1 VSPAPP
7 GVLPASA
14 PSPPGYAELHCISS
28 FSFLRGA
35 SQPQELVR
43 QANELCYTAI
53 AITDECTLAGMVRA
67 HVAARDAEMQL
78 IVGSE
83 FRLDDGGHVVLLAMN
98 RDGYGNLSEI
108 VSLGR
113 TRAPKGEYRSL
124 KADFAFG
131 VENCILLIVPDHKT
145 TASDVQWWAER
156 FKDHCWIAVE
166 LLQGPDDQ
174 AWLVRMRELSQ
185 STGLP
190 LVASGDVHMHI
201 ADRKPLQDVV
211 TAVRLGKTVNELGRD
226 AFPNNERHLRERS
239 RLAELYPPDML
250 AATVKIAKQCCFS
263 MAELGY
269 YYPPELVPEGETPA
283 SHLRNLTEQGLQYR
297 YPQGTPPHVRT
308 IVEKELAL
316 IEEKRFEAFFLT
328 VHEIV
333 VFARSQHILCQG
345 RGSAANSVVCYAL
358 RITEVDPS
366 QFEVLFERFISR
378 ERNEEPDIDV
388 DFEHQRREE
397 VIQHIYEK
405 YGRHRTAIAATVIAY
420 RRKSALRDVGKAMG
434 LSLDQVNRL
443 SQTLAW
449 WDRSIDMDERLREAG
464 FDPRN
469 PLLQQIVMLA
479 MALRGFPRHLS
490 QHVGGFVIAADKLA
504 RMVPIQ
510 NAAMENRSVIEWD
523 KDDLEALGLL
533 KVDVLA
539 LGMLTA
545 IRRTFDALHRYD
557 PSQERMTLASIPK
570 EDDATYKMIQ
580 DADTIGVF
588 QIESRA
594 QMSMLPRLKPK
605 VFYDLVIE
613 VAIVRPGP
621 IQGGMVH
628 PYLRRRNGVEPV
640 DYPKEEIKAVLKRT
654 LGVPIFQEQVMK
666 LAEVAAGFT
675 PGEADMLRRAMAAWK
690 HTGDLGPFRDKL
702 FSGMLERGY
711 QPEYIERIYKQIQG
725 FGEYGFPESHAAS
738 FALLAYDSAWLKR
751 HHPAAFACG
760 LLNSYPMGFYSPSQI
775 VQDIARHDVEVL
787 PVDVTISDY
796 ETILERGSDGR
807 PAVRLGLH
815 MVASLAKEDGKRI
828 AAANQESVF
837 TSIEDAA
844 NRARLDARALQA
856 LASAEAFRSISSHRR
871 DAHWQALGIEQG
883 TVLMPKRSGDKAQ
896 ADLIRL
902 KEGEN
907 ILEDYRSV
915 GLSLRR
921 HPMAV
926 LRPRF
931 KNHVTATQLR
941 NLKPGRMVRA
951 TGIVTGRQ
959 RPGTASGVVFVTLED
974 ETGNINV
981 VVWSSLVDKQRRE
994 LLGSKLMTVHGKLE
1008 REGEVI
1014 HLIAHRLVDDSKY
1027 LGRLDVASRDF
1038 H

>member
-1 VSPAPP
+1 VSPASARTPP
-7 GVLPASA
+7 D
-14 PSPPGYAELHCISS
+14 YAELHCISS

-43 QANELCYTAI
+43 QANELTYTAI

-67 HVAARDAEMQL
+67 HVAARDREMHL

-83 FRLDDGGHVVLLAMN
+83 FRLHDGGHAGHIVVLAMN
-98 RDGYGNLSEI
+98 KDGYGNLSEAI
-108 VSLGR
+108 TAARV
-113 TRAPKGEYRSL
+113 RAPKGEYRSL
-124 KADFAFG
+124 REDFVFG
-131 VENCILLIVPDHKT
+131 LPNCIVLVIPDAGT
-145 TASDVQWWAER
+145 TAADVAWWADR
-156 FKDHCWIAVE
+156 FQDRCWIAVE

-174 AWLVRMRELSQ
+174 AWLLQMRALSQ
-185 STGLP
+185 TTGVP
-190 LVASGDVHMHI
+190 LVASGDAHMHI
-201 ADRKPLQDVV
+201 PERQPLQDVV
-211 TAVRLGKTVNELGRD
+211 TAIRLGKTVNELGRN
-226 AFPNNERHLRERS
+226 AFPNSERHLRSRR
-239 RLAELYPPDML
+239 RLAELYPPDLL
-250 AATVKIAKQCCFS
+250 AATIEIAAKCNFS
-263 MAELGY
+263 MSELGY
-269 YYPPELVPEGETPA
+269 YYPPELVPPGETPA
-283 SHLRNLTEQGLQYR
+283 SHLRNLTELGLQRR
-297 YPQGTPPHVRT
+297 YPEGTPPKVRD

-328 VHEIV
+328 VYEIV
-333 VFARSQHILCQG
+333 VFARSQKILCQG

-358 RITEVDPS
+358 GITEVDPNLID
-366 QFEVLFERFISR
+366 VLFERFISR

-397 VIQHIYEK
+397 VIQHIYDT
-405 YGRHRTAIAATVIAY
+405 YGRHRTALAATVISY

-434 LSLDQVNRL
+434 LSLDQVDKL
-443 SQTLAW
+443 SKTLSW
-449 WDRSIDMDERLREAG
+449 WDRPGEMGSRLREAG
-464 FDPRN
+464 FDPNN
-469 PLLQQIVMLA
+469 PLLQQIVCLA
-479 MALRGFPRHLS
+479 MALKGFPRHLS
-490 QHVGGFVIAADKLA
+490 QHVGGFVIAETSLA

-510 NAAMENRSVIEWD
+510 NATMEKRAVIEWD

-545 IRRTFDALHRYD
+545 IRKTFDALYRFD
-557 PSQERMTLASIPK
+557 PGTERLTLASIPK
-570 EDDATYKMIQ
+570 EDKATYEMICK
-580 DADTIGVF
+580 ADTIGVF

-628 PYLRRRNGVEPV
+628 PFLRRRDGAEPV
-640 DYPKEEIKAVLKRT
+640 DYPKEEIKTVLKRT

-690 HTGDLGPFRDKL
+690 HTGDLGPFKDKL

-711 QPEYIERIYKQIQG
+711 EPDYIERIYRQIQG

-738 FALLAYDSAWLKR
+738 FALLAYYSAWLKR

-760 LLNSYPMGFYSPSQI
+760 LLNSYPMGFYTPSQI
-775 VQDIARHDVEVL
+775 VQDILRHDVKVL
-787 PVDVTISDY
+787 PVDVMASDY
-796 ETILERGSDGR
+796 ESTLEPNADGT
-807 PAVRLGLH
+807 PALRLGLH
-815 MVASLAKEDGKRI
+815 MVSSLAKEDAMRVAEAGK
-828 AAANQESVF
+828 QQSF
-837 TSIEDAA
+837 TSIEDVA
-844 NRARLDARALQA
+844 NRACLDTRALHA
-856 LASAEAFRSISSHRR
+856 LAAAEAFRNLSSHRR
-871 DAHWQALGIEQG
+871 DAHWQALGIERG
-883 TVLMPKRSGDKAQ
+883 TVLIPERKGDDAE
-896 ADLIRL
+896 AELTPLAED
-902 KEGEN
+902 EN

-915 GLSLRR
+915 GLTLGR

-931 KNHVTATQLR
+931 AHHVTAKQLR
-941 NLKPGRMVRA
+941 KLHTGRFVRA

-959 RPGTASGVVFVTLED
+959 RPGTASGVIFVTLED

-981 VVWSSLVDKQRRE
+981 VVWSSLFEKQRRE

-1008 REGEVI
+1008 RKGEVI
-1014 HLIAHRLVDDSKY
+1014 HLIAERLVDDSHF
-1027 LGRLDVASRDF
+1027 LGRLEIASRDF